1 MNRPVLLTHLK
12 KVTLSNTYLVKT
24 QTNQTFSHMRHL
36 ATDMP
41 TNGTGTDDNG
51 VSAAAILAGNSNK
64 VARRIVELNEDDI
77 AGIFFFYS

>member
-1 MNRPVLLTHLK
+1 M
-12 KVTLSNTYLVKT
+12 SNTYLVKT
-24 QTNQTFSHMRHL
+24 QTNQTFSYIRHL

-77 AGIFFFYS
+77 AGIFFSFLKS

>member
-1 MNRPVLLTHLK
+1 
-12 KVTLSNTYLVKT
+12 
-24 QTNQTFSHMRHL
+24 
-36 ATDMP
+36 MP

-77 AGIFFFYS
+77 AGIFFSFLKS

>member
-1 MNRPVLLTHLK
+1 
-12 KVTLSNTYLVKT
+12 
-24 QTNQTFSHMRHL
+24 MRHL

-77 AGIFFFYS
+77 AGIFFSFLKS